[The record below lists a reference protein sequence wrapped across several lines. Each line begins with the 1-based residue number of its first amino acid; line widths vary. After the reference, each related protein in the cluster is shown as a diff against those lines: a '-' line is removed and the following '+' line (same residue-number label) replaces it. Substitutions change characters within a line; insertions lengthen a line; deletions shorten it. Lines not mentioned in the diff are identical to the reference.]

1 MEAISSE
8 LKAKINGNI
17 QATSQVEINQ
27 VKLFDEIK
35 DQINRSK
42 GQIENMLLKTQK
54 PVPNKR
60 KNNQALD
67 KHGNHK

>member
-17 QATSQVEINQ
+17 QATNQVEINQ
-27 VKLFDEIK
+27 VKLFNEIK

-42 GQIENMLLKTQK
+42 GQIEDMLLKTQK
-54 PVPNKR
+54 PVPIEKMV
-60 KNNQALD
+60 KAKKSIPSQI
-67 KHGNHK
+67 